1 MPGELVVKIE
11 SDVDNHTFEILED
24 KIRDLLESEGLM
36 GEIEDNATGNTT
48 RTRKEELC
56 IEKDS
61 GYDKNVKGILTLGE
75 KIWFNDDLRCRLR
88 ICGWTKEQ
96 QEKLKNAKFVDLTIT
111 DFKDEETS
119 GVVIHISEFVD
130 NGRKDGL

>member
-1 MPGELVVKIE
+1 MGELVVRIK

-36 GEIEDNATGNTT
+36 GEIDDNVTGNIT

-61 GYDKNVKGILTLGE
+61 GSGKNVKGVLTLGE
-75 KIWFNDDLRCRLR
+75 KIWFNDDMRCRLR

-96 QEKLKNAKFVDLTIT
+96 QEKLKNAKFVDLTLT
-111 DFKDEETS
+111 DFKDDETH
-119 GVVIHISEFVD
+119 GVVVHISEFID
-130 NGRKDGL
+130 KDVECVS

>member
-1 MPGELVVKIE
+1 MPGELIVKIE

-36 GEIEDNATGNTT
+36 GGIEDNVTGNTT
-48 RTRKEELC
+48 RTRKEELV
-56 IEKDS
+56 IEKCS
-61 GYDKNVKGILTLGE
+61 GSDTNVKGVLTLGE

-88 ICGWTKEQ
+88 ICGWTQEQ

-111 DFKDEETS
+111 DFKDEEIP
-119 GVVIHISEFVD
+119 GVVIRISEFT
-130 NGRKDGL
+130 GKDL

>member
-24 KIRDLLESEGLM
+24 KIRDLLESEGLI
-36 GEIEDNATGNTT
+36 GEIEDDVTGNTT
-48 RTRKEELC
+48 RTRKEELD
-56 IEKDS
+56 IEKDMS
-61 GYDKNVKGILTLGE
+61 DKNIKGILTLGE

-111 DFKDEETS
+111 DFKDEEIP
-119 GVVIHISEFVD
+119 GVVIHISEFID
-130 NGRKDGL
+130 KGREDD